1 MGSDTE
7 GGSALRADGGCFESA
22 ILAKPTVAL
31 IGLLSPKGIIESLG
45 SVCFSISGMRT
56 WGPLNSLHSD
66 DLYLEDSHGVHE
78 KPSQSRN
85 VVLKSL

>member
-31 IGLLSPKGIIESLG
+31 IGVIEPKGNYRISRVSMFQHFRYENLG
-45 SVCFSISGMRT
+45 SIEFITFG
-56 WGPLNSLHSD
+56 
-66 DLYLEDSHGVHE
+66 
-78 KPSQSRN
+78 
-85 VVLKSL
+85 